1 MVKKRKATKTPNTP
15 CKTCPPR
22 RAAADTVLRSGADE
36 SHKPFEFIDAIK
48 PGVVLNLQGKDRNE
62 AHYKLGAL
70 WVWSRTETEHYLV
83 QTSHLRHCHRVQ
95 GVFWTRTMAEIVCK
109 LVENGMKPGDLAAYT
124 LLREAGV
131 APTTQY
137 RDLKKRRV

>member
-1 MVKKRKATKTPNTP
+1 MVTKRRKATKTPTKAP
-15 CKTCPPR
+15 SCEYR
-22 RAAADTVLRSGADE
+22 
-36 SHKPFEFIDAIK
+36 KPFEFIDAIK
-48 PGVVLNLQGKDRNE
+48 PGVVLNLQDKDRDE
-62 AHYKLGAL
+62 ARYKLGAL
-70 WVWSRTETEHYLV
+70 WVWSRTDTEHYLV

-131 APTTQY
+131 APTTQ
-137 RDLKKRRV
+137 